1 MRFDNRRRNSKDS
14 VVELSGMDKKEVGDL
29 DWKHPDF
36 RWRP

>member
-1 MRFDNRRRNSKDS
+1 MRFDNGRRDTRNSS
-14 VVELSGMDKKEVGDL
+14 VELSGLNKEEIDNL

>member
-1 MRFDNRRRNSKDS
+1 MSFDNRRRDSKNS
-14 VVELSGMDKKEVGDL
+14 VEELSGLNEKEVEEL

>member
-1 MRFDNRRRNSKDS
+1 MRFDNRRRDSKDS
-14 VVELSGMDKKEVGDL
+14 VAELSGLDKEEVGDL